1 MPRPPKHVPPDTL
14 GGRIRAARESLHLSL
29 ANVAAK
35 RYSTSLIS
43 QIERNRVE
51 PSRESLQFLAEKLQL
66 PLEDLVELAR
76 QQKES
81 ETELYHSSANEELLS
96 KASQL
101 LTDKRPNEA
110 LCLLKTLNLQRMP
123 LTVRWRLAAARGH
136 CYFTLHQ
143 FIKAQQDFLYAV
155 TERPAVVPVEQRLE
169 AMTLHLHLAATL
181 RELNQ
186 LGTAFEQYSA
196 ALGMMD
202 TRTSLHFVAESH
214 RGMSLIAIE
223 WSNRALKQ
231 HEGIEYTELQ
241 LQLALKHAENA
252 SILYR
257 SIGDSS
263 RAALLTCQIGLIE
276 QMSGK
281 LDEARK
287 RLLEVL
293 STWQPEF
300 EMQIHAT
307 AGEQG
312 KVQEVAKVVF
322 ASACLLARI
331 ELEAQNH
338 EAALKFVQQARF
350 AAQQADSL
358 RLAEGEVMYGRILE
372 SQNIKDP
379 AAEVAFRKAINT
391 LASTDHIAAQIRAHD
406 VLGRLLLKKGIVDE
420 GEEELDTARHL
431 IGLAS
436 SRNSSLLLAESDFEE
451 ISIHT

>member
-14 GGRIRAARESLHLSL
+14 GGRIRAARENLHLSL

-66 PLEDLVELAR
+66 PLEDLEELAR

-81 ETELYHSSANEELLS
+81 ATELYPNRANEELLS
-96 KASQL
+96 KVSQL
-101 LTDKRPNEA
+101 LNDKRPNEA
-110 LCLLKTLNLQRMP
+110 LCLLKTLNLQRTSPTM
-123 LTVRWRLAAARGH
+123 RWRLAAARGH

-155 TERPAVVPVEQRLE
+155 TERSAVVPVEQRLE
-169 AMTLHLHLAATL
+169 AMALHLHLATTL

-186 LGTAFEQYSA
+186 PDTALEQYSV
-196 ALGMMD
+196 ALGIMD
-202 TRTSLHFVAESH
+202 TRTSLHFVAEAH

-223 WSNRALKQ
+223 WFHRSLKQ
-231 HEGIEYTELQ
+231 QENTTYRESQ

-257 SIGDSS
+257 SIGDSL
-263 RAALLTCQIGLIE
+263 REALLTCQIGLIE
-276 QMSGK
+276 QLSGK
-281 LDEARK
+281 PDEARK

-293 STWQPEF
+293 STWQPVF
-300 EMQIHAT
+300 ETHIRAT
-307 AGEQG
+307 AVEQG
-312 KVQEVAKVVF
+312 KLQEMATVIF

-350 AAQQADSL
+350 AAQHADSL

-379 AAEVAFRKAINT
+379 EAEVAFRKAINT
-391 LASTDHIAAQIRAHD
+391 LASTEHIAAQIRAHD
-406 VLGRLLLKKGIVDE
+406 VLGR
-420 GEEELDTARHL
+420 HL
-431 IGLAS
+431 
-436 SRNSSLLLAESDFEE
+436 
-451 ISIHT
+451 

>member
-35 RYSTSLIS
+35 RYSTSFIS
-43 QIERNRVE
+43 QIERNRVD

-66 PLEDLVELAR
+66 PLEDLEELAR

-81 ETELYHSSANEELLS
+81 ATELYHNRADEELLR

-110 LCLLKTLNLQRMP
+110 LCLLKALNLQHMP

-143 FIKAQQDFLYAV
+143 FINAQQDFLYAV
-155 TERPAVVPVEQRLE
+155 TERPATVPVEQRLE
-169 AMTLHLHLAATL
+169 AMALHLHLAATL

-186 LGTAFEQYSA
+186 PGTAFEQYSV

-202 TRTSLHFVAESH
+202 TRTSLQFVAEAH

-223 WSNRALKQ
+223 WFSRALKQ
-231 HEGIEYTELQ
+231 QENIAYRESQ
-241 LQLALKHAENA
+241 FQLALKHAENA

-257 SIGDSS
+257 SIGDSA
-263 RAALLTCQIGLIE
+263 REALLTCQIGLIE
-276 QMSGK
+276 ELSGK
-281 LDEARK
+281 LDDARK

-293 STWQPEF
+293 STWQPVF
-300 EMQIHAT
+300 ETHIHAT
-307 AGEQG
+307 AVEQG
-312 KVQEVAKVVF
+312 KLQEMAKVVF

-331 ELEAQNH
+331 ELEAQHH

-358 RLAEGEVMYGRILE
+358 RLAEGEIMYGRILE
-372 SQNIKDP
+372 SRDINDP

-391 LASTDHIAAQIRAHD
+391 LASTDNIAAQIRAHD
-406 VLGRLLLKKGIVDE
+406 VLGRLLLKKGIVEE

-431 IGLAS
+431 IGIAS
-436 SRNSSLLLAESDFEE
+436 SRNSSLLLAESDFDE